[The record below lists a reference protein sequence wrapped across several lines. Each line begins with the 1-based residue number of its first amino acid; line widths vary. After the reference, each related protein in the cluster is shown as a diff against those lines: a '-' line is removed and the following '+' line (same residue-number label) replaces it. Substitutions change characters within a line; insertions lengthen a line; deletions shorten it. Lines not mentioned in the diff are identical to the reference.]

1 MCLTAVGPDYLT
13 ERAKS
18 MLTQQVAEI
27 TDAIAESAKGD
38 KGGSFLIA
46 DGKLPGFFLKVGA
59 RDKSWI
65 VRRKFHGTTR
75 TLTIGTYPATRA
87 KDAKPLARKYLSDLE
102 LGTHPKEKSREIR
115 QKADERRAASHW
127 TLGLAFDWYLAGQN
141 EEAKTRL
148 EKSGV
153 GAEPCPRKE
162 PLSDASVKS
171 YVSGRLRIEKAGY
184 SKTPVADLTA
194 DALMK
199 MHAKIV
205 EQANENPRARAG
217 GKTSAAQTM
226 RCARAVVRALIP
238 IHLKATK
245 DPFAEIPRGR
255 KWSEPEPKNRTIIE
269 EDGGLKRWWR
279 AVEALREKTDGR
291 AKDAGTIADWLQL
304 TLLWGCRRAETQE
317 LTWDQVSFEHGIVSF
332 DKTKSG
338 RPHAVPFGPYARSIL
353 ERRRDQ
359 AEKNGDDSP
368 FIFPATR
375 TGYKTKTRTHIRQT
389 KKAEDE
395 IAKASGVDFSAH
407 DLRRTSASLLGE
419 AGVGVYSLK
428 AALNHSANG
437 GDVTE
442 RHYMRIRLRALRAV
456 FEKLEESILEEAGVR
471 KKESSELEL
480 LIELLK
486 EKLRGPT
493 HKADALRAMLQN

>member
-1 MCLTAVGPDYLT
+1 
-13 ERAKS
+13 

-27 TDAIAESAKGD
+27 TDAIAESAKGE

-87 KDAKPLARKYLSDLE
+87 RDARPLARKYLSDLE

-127 TLGLAFDWYLAGQN
+127 TLGLAFDWYLAGQD
-141 EEAKTRL
+141 EEAKARL

-153 GAEPCPRKE
+153 GAEPCPRKDR
-162 PLSDASVKS
+162 LSDASVRS
-171 YVSGRLRIEKAGY
+171 YVSARLRIEKAGY
-184 SKTPVADLTA
+184 SKTPVAELTPE
-194 DALMK
+194 ALMK
-199 MHAKIV
+199 AYGRIV

-226 RCARAVVRALIP
+226 RCTRAVVRALIP
-238 IHLKATK
+238 LNLKNTK

-255 KWSEPEPKNRTIIE
+255 KWSEPDPKNRTIIDTE
-269 EDGGLKRWWR
+269 GGLKRWWN
-279 AVEALREKTDGR
+279 AVEALREKKDGR

-304 TLLWGCRRAETQE
+304 TLLFGCRRSETQE
-317 LTWDQVSFEHGIVSF
+317 LEWEQVSFEQGIVSF
-332 DKTKSG
+332 DRTKSG

-353 ERRRDQ
+353 ERRREQ

-368 FIFPATR
+368 FVFPATR
-375 TGYKTKTRTHIRQT
+375 TGYKSKTRSHIRQT
-389 KKAEDE
+389 KRTEDE

-442 RHYMRIRLRALRAV
+442 RHYMRIRLKALRAV
-456 FEKLEESILEEAGVR
+456 FERLEEAILEEAGV
-471 KKESSELEL
+471 KSSEPDEL
-480 LIELLK
+480 DRLVELLK
-486 EKLRGPT
+486 EKMRHPET
-493 HKADALRAMLQN
+493 ADALRAMLVQPA